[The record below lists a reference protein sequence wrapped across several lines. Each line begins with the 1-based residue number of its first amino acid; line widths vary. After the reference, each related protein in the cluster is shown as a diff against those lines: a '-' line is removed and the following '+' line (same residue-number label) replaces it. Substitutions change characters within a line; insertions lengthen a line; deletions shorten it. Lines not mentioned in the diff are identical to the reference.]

1 MYERLTRV
9 SKPCVALTPD
19 SDPGPGPHPESC
31 PDPNPVQVMSRTLL
45 FGLEQQRRPPLEGVW
60 LIKEV
65 LPLEQTLFQVIN
77 KGSTEEW

>member
-1 MYERLTRV
+1 MSGLANDRQAVAKTRQ
-9 SKPCVALTPD
+9 
-19 SDPGPGPHPESC
+19 
-31 PDPNPVQVMSRTLL
+31 VQSRTLL

-77 KGSTEEW
+77 KGSTEDW